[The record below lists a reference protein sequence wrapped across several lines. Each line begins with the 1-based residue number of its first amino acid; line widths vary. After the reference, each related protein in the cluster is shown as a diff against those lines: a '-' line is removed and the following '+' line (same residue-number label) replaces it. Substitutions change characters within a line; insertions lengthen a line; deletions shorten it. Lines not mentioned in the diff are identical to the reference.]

1 MCLRFW
7 KLWAGGANKKRK
19 IYHCRPTNPN
29 VKVIGDIESE
39 IVLVVRLRWKILIIR
54 AIACSFS
61 VLIPSDRVS
70 PSGCAIVTLPL

>member
-19 IYHCRPTNPN
+19 IYHCRTMNSN
-29 VKVIGDIESE
+29 VKVIGGMGSE
-39 IVLVVRLRWKILIIR
+39 IALVVRLRWKILIIR

-61 VLIPSDRVS
+61 VLISSDRVS
-70 PSGCAIVTLPL
+70 PSGCAMMTLPL